1 MSFWD
6 TSAIIPLLLA
16 EPSSAAMRLL
26 AAEAPALVVWWGTP
40 VEALSA
46 VARRVR
52 DGGLSHAEAE
62 DVRDRLARLSLAW
75 TEVLPGDRVREH
87 AGRLLRR
94 HPLRAA
100 DTLQLGAALTWADGR
115 PEGHPFISLD
125 ARLSEAARGEGF
137 RISVDGA

>member
-1 MSFWD
+1 VSFWD

-16 EPSSAAMRLL
+16 EPSSGAMRAL
-26 AAEAPALVVWWGTP
+26 AQETPVVVVWWGTP
-40 VEALSA
+40 VEVLST

-52 DGGLSHAEAE
+52 DGGLSHADA
-62 DVRDRLARLSLAW
+62 DRVRDRLTRLSLAW

-100 DTLQLGAALTWADGR
+100 DALQLGAAMTWADGR
-115 PEGHPFISLD
+115 PDGHPFISLD
-125 ARLSEAARGEGF
+125 TRLSEAARGEGF
-137 RISVDGA
+137 GVPPEGP